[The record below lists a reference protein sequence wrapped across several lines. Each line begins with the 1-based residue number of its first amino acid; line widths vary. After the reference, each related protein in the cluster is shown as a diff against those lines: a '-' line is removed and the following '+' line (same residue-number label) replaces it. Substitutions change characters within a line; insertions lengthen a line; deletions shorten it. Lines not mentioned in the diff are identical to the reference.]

1 MCWVGPW
8 PFSCRAFTHVS
19 VAFCGVPWHSVAFC
33 DCGIQKS
40 HDLTCSALP
49 HCLKNSAPTNCR
61 TFRTS
66 PVGALKIRASMAVA
80 FPRWQAK
87 VSMWVICSFLAQ
99 PGNPRLEY
107 DKISSQTFSFFPHE
121 SWIQRLVQT
130 NAHLGVSENVVLSSG
145 MLSGGDKLI
154 NSDNSIR
161 SRSLIC
167 FLRFGMTDRRKNKRP
182 VIASL
187 VAFALSGIPAVP
199 LSNVTSAKHT

>member
-1 MCWVGPW
+1 MCRVGPW

-87 VSMWVICSFLAQ
+87 VSMWVICGFLAQ
-99 PGNPRLEY
+99 PTSRVWQNF
-107 DKISSQTFSFFPHE
+107 ISNIFVFFPHE
-121 SWIQRLVQT
+121 SRDWCRLMHIWVC
-130 NAHLGVSENVVLSSG
+130 LKMWYYPLECFLVE
-145 MLSGGDKLI
+145 I
-154 NSDNSIR
+154 NS
-161 SRSLIC
+161 
-167 FLRFGMTDRRKNKRP
+167 
-182 VIASL
+182 
-187 VAFALSGIPAVP
+187 
-199 LSNVTSAKHT
+199 